1 MKMTMYALDGE
12 YDCPSCGTDEGN
24 NIFYFDKDDHG
35 DSFKRCLTC
44 EKCGQEWTEWE
55 DYC

>member
-12 YDCPSCGTDEGN
+12 YDCPSCGTDEGD